1 MEYETPYKM
10 IRTTNVKKGRV
21 DLTEAKCVD
30 EATFIKWNRRL
41 TPEYR
46 DIVLTREAPLG
57 DVGLIRTDEKVFL
70 GQRTMLFRANP
81 DLLDQHFLYYTLLGP
96 TAQAQIRT
104 FGSGSTVEHVRVPDA
119 EKITIPYPDLA
130 TQRKIAAILTAYDD
144 LIEVNKRRIALLE
157 KMAEELYREWF
168 VRLRFPGYQDTRFVK
183 GVPEGWEI
191 LKFSDICNFIK
202 GKTPSHLVGNP
213 LEDYLPYVNAAYLRG
228 QEREFAKRERNSVTC
243 DHGDVLMLM
252 DGSNSGLVF
261 RAQAGIVASTFARI
275 ELDLK
280 YRHFI
285 FEYLKA
291 TQESIISNNTGSAV
305 PHANKEFINRL
316 IIFAPKDDQLLNS
329 FNENYQSLHDQCA
342 NLYAQNENLTKTR
355 DLLLPRLISGK
366 LSVEDLDIQFPP
378 SMQETTAGQESR
390 PEVRHA

>member
-1 MEYETPYKM
+1 
-10 IRTTNVKKGRV
+10 
-21 DLTEAKCVD
+21 
-30 EATFIKWNRRL
+30 
-41 TPEYR
+41 
-46 DIVLTREAPLG
+46 
-57 DVGLIRTDEKVFL
+57 
-70 GQRTMLFRANP
+70 
-81 DLLDQHFLYYTLLGP
+81 
-96 TAQAQIRT
+96 
-104 FGSGSTVEHVRVPDA
+104 
-119 EKITIPYPDLA
+119 
-130 TQRKIAAILTAYDD
+130 
-144 LIEVNKRRIALLE
+144 
-157 KMAEELYREWF
+157 
-168 VRLRFPGYQDTRFVK
+168 
-183 GVPEGWEI
+183 GWEI

-378 SMQETTAGQESR
+378 SMQETT
-390 PEVRHA
+390 